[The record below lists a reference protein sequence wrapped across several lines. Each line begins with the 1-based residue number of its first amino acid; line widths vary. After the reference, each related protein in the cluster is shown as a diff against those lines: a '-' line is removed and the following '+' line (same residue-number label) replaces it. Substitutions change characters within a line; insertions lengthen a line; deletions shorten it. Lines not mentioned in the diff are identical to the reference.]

1 MAGEIGLALV
11 GTGLGLGLRHGID
24 WDHIAAISDVTTSQR
39 SRVRSVAMG
48 SFYAVGH
55 VAVVVTLGL
64 LAIWAGSTLPDAVD
78 PYMDALVGVTLV
90 LLGTWILATLVR
102 NRGRLVLRSRWML
115 LADVAR
121 KGYRSA
127 ARRIRRAGDH
137 ATDQPDRPGDASTR
151 SGYGIASSTTV
162 GAIHGIGAETGSQAL
177 LLASAA
183 GATSA
188 AAGSF
193 LLVSFA
199 VGLLASNLLITLAS
213 TFGWI
218 GATSQRAVQTSLGL
232 LIAGF
237 SLVVG
242 FLFLFQKADML
253 PGFFA

>member
-1 MAGEIGLALV
+1 MAGEIGIALV
-11 GTGLGLGLRHGID
+11 GTGLGLGLRHGVD

-39 SRVRSVAMG
+39 SRVRSIVMG
-48 SFYAVGH
+48 MLYAVGH
-55 VAVVVTLGL
+55 AAVVIVLGL
-64 LAIWAGSTLPDAVD
+64 LAIWAGSTLPESLD

-90 LLGTWILATLVR
+90 LLGTWILISLAQ

-115 LADVAR
+115 LADAAR
-121 KGYRSA
+121 NGYRKVM
-127 ARRIRRAGDH
+127 RRGADEEV
-137 ATDQPDRPGDASTR
+137 RPRGS
-151 SGYGIASSTTV
+151 YGVASSTTV
-162 GAIHGIGAETGSQAL
+162 GVIHGIGAETGTQAL

-199 VGLLASNLLITLAS
+199 VGLIASNLLITLAS

-218 GATSQRAVQTSLGL
+218 GARSQWLVQTALGVM
-232 LIAGF
+232 IAGF
-237 SLVVG
+237 SLAIG
-242 FLFLFQKADML
+242 FLFLFQKSDIL